1 MSVMSTTRE
10 EQVSESPG
18 TARSLAKEERRK
30 ALVSQA
36 ARLFADSGFAK
47 VSLEALGAAVGMS
60 GPAVYRH
67 FPSKQAVLEE
77 LLLGVSR
84 RLLDGGRDVMD
95 AAADSAPGSAA
106 LRALV
111 RFHTD
116 FALSQPEVI
125 RIQDRDFQSLPESSR
140 KQVRELQ
147 RAYVELWVQALG
159 AELPGAGPSERRL
172 RVHACFGLINSTP
185 HSLRERGRTVPA
197 KTARPVLEAMAYAAL
212 TAPGGAD

>member
-10 EQVSESPG
+10 EQVSESPA
-18 TARSLAKEERRK
+18 TARAAAKEERRK

-36 ARLFADSGFAK
+36 ARLFADAGFGK
-47 VSLEALGAAVGMS
+47 VSLETLGAAVGMS

-84 RLLDGGRDVMD
+84 RLLEGGHEVM
-95 AAADSAPGSAA
+95 AAQHETGGDA
-106 LRALV
+106 LRSLV

-125 RIQDRDFQSLPESSR
+125 RIQDRDFQSLPEESR

-159 AELPGAGPSERRL
+159 AELPGTGPSERRL

-197 KTARPVLEAMAYAAL
+197 RTARPVLEAMAYAAL

>member
-1 MSVMSTTRE
+1 MSTTRE
-10 EQVSESPG
+10 EQVSESPA
-18 TARSLAKEERRK
+18 TARSVAKEERRK

-36 ARLFADSGFAK
+36 ARLFADAGFAK
-47 VSLEALGAAVGMS
+47 VSLETLGAAVGMS

-84 RLLDGGRDVMD
+84 RLLDGGREVM
-95 AAADSAPGSAA
+95 AAQDQDGGDA
-106 LRALV
+106 LRSLV

-125 RIQDRDFQSLPESSR
+125 RIQDRDFQSLPEDSR

-159 AELPGAGPSERRL
+159 TALPGVGPSERRL

-197 KTARPVLEAMAYAAL
+197 RTARPVLEAMAYAAL
-212 TAPGGAD
+212 TAPGDAD

>member
-10 EQVSESPG
+10 EQVSESPA
-18 TARSLAKEERRK
+18 TARAAAKEERRK

-36 ARLFADSGFAK
+36 ARLFADAGFGK
-47 VSLEALGAAVGMS
+47 VSLETLGAAVGMS

-84 RLLDGGRDVMD
+84 RLLDGGHEVMATPHETGGD
-95 AAADSAPGSAA
+95 A
-106 LRALV
+106 LRSLV

-125 RIQDRDFQSLPESSR
+125 RIQDRDFQSLPEESR

-159 AELPGAGPSERRL
+159 AELPGTGPSERRL

-197 KTARPVLEAMAYAAL
+197 RTARPVLEAMAYAAL

>member
-1 MSVMSTTRE
+1 V
-10 EQVSESPG
+10 
-18 TARSLAKEERRK
+18 AKEERRK

-36 ARLFADSGFAK
+36 ARLFADSGFGN

-67 FPSKQAVLEE
+67 FPSKQAVLVE

-84 RLLDGGRDVMD
+84 RLLDGGRDVVASQPED
-95 AAADSAPGSAA
+95 GTA
-106 LRALV
+106 LRGLV

-125 RIQDRDFQSLPESSR
+125 RIQDRDFQSLPEESR

-159 AELPGAGPSERRL
+159 TELPGTGPSERRL

-197 KTARPVLEAMAYAAL
+197 RTARPVLEAMALAAL
-212 TAPGGAD
+212 TAPGGTA

>member
-1 MSVMSTTRE
+1 M
-10 EQVSESPG
+10 SESPA
-18 TARSLAKEERRK
+18 TARSVAKEERRK

-36 ARLFADSGFAK
+36 ARLFADSGFGN

-67 FPSKQAVLEE
+67 FPSKQAVLVE

-84 RLLDGGRDVMD
+84 RLLDGGRDVVASQPED
-95 AAADSAPGSAA
+95 GTA
-106 LRALV
+106 LRGLV

-125 RIQDRDFQSLPESSR
+125 RIQDRDFQSLPEESR

-159 AELPGAGPSERRL
+159 TELPGTGPSERRL

-197 KTARPVLEAMAYAAL
+197 RTARPVLEAMALAAL
-212 TAPGGAD
+212 TAPGGTA

>member
-18 TARSLAKEERRK
+18 TARSVAKEERRK

-84 RLLDGGRDVMD
+84 RLLDGGRGVMEAHATD
-95 AAADSAPGSAA
+95 GGA

-159 AELPGAGPSERRL
+159 AELAGPGPSERRL

-197 KTARPVLEAMAYAAL
+197 RTARPVLEAMAYAAL
-212 TAPGGAD
+212 TAPGEP